1 VHHWTGKMATLV
13 HTTSSIR
20 EAAGIVSNAEAQAS
34 SDHTAPGKADS
45 APAHNPEADRLRALL
60 EPSVQANRLYLE
72 DVAINVAGSHRV
84 LHVVVDLPQEETG
97 GVSLDVIADI
107 SKVLSD
113 VLDNDPSADTR
124 PYDLEV
130 SSPGVGR
137 PLTEPRHWH
146 RAKGRIASVKV
157 IQGENITGRIQSVD
171 DGGVTLVP
179 EIAVKKGMKPKQG
192 DPVKLPFDRIR
203 NGKVEIEFSHLS
215 EDGLEPEHNGPSEE
229 A

>member
-1 VHHWTGKMATLV
+1 MSNSEAT
-13 HTTSSIR
+13 
-20 EAAGIVSNAEAQAS
+20 AS
-34 SDHTAPGKADS
+34 SDLTGTGKADA
-45 APAHNPEADRLRALL
+45 APANNPEAARLRALL
-60 EPSVQANRLYLE
+60 EPAVQANRLYLE
-72 DVAINVAGSHRV
+72 DVAIVAGSHRV
-84 LHVVVDLPQEETG
+84 VHVVVDLPQEETG

-113 VLDNDPSADTR
+113 VLDNDPADDGR

-146 RAKGRIASVKV
+146 RAKGRMVKV
-157 IQGENITGRIQSVD
+157 NVAQGDNVTGRIQSVD
-171 DGGVTLVP
+171 DGGVTIIP

>member
-1 VHHWTGKMATLV
+1 
-13 HTTSSIR
+13 
-20 EAAGIVSNAEAQAS
+20 VSNAEATAS
-34 SDHTAPGKADS
+34 PDHTGTGNGT
-45 APAHNPEADRLRALL
+45 APAHNPEAARLRGLL
-60 EPSVQANRLYLE
+60 EPAVQANRLYLE
-72 DVAINVAGSHRV
+72 DVAIIPGSHRV
-84 LHVVVDLPQEETG
+84 VHVVVDLPQEETG

-113 VLDNDPSADTR
+113 VLDNDPNDDGR

-146 RAKGRIASVKV
+146 RARGRMVKVNV
-157 IQGENITGRIQSVD
+157 IQGENVTGRIQAVD

-179 EIAVKKGMKPKQG
+179 ELAVKKGMKPRQG

-203 NGKVEIEFSHLS
+203 NGKVEIEFSHLP

>member
-1 VHHWTGKMATLV
+1 
-13 HTTSSIR
+13 
-20 EAAGIVSNAEAQAS
+20 VSNAESTAS
-34 SDHTAPGKADS
+34 PDHTGTGKAD
-45 APAHNPEADRLRALL
+45 AAHNPEAARLRALL

-72 DVAINVAGSHRV
+72 DVVIIPGSHRV
-84 LHVVVDLPQEETG
+84 VHVVVDLPQEETG

-113 VLDNDPSADTR
+113 VLDNDPADDGR

-146 RAKGRIASVKV
+146 RAKGRMVKV
-157 IQGENITGRIQSVD
+157 NVVQGDNIMGRIKSVD

-192 DPVKLPFDRIR
+192 DPIKLPFDRIR
-203 NGKVEIEFSHLS
+203 NGKVEIEFSHLN

>member
-1 VHHWTGKMATLV
+1 
-13 HTTSSIR
+13 
-20 EAAGIVSNAEAQAS
+20 VSNAESTAS
-34 SDHTAPGKADS
+34 PDHTGTGKAD
-45 APAHNPEADRLRALL
+45 AAHNPEAARLRALL

-72 DVAINVAGSHRV
+72 DVVIIPGSHRV
-84 LHVVVDLPQEETG
+84 VHVVVDLPQEETG

-113 VLDNDPSADTR
+113 VLDNDPADDGR

-146 RAKGRIASVKV
+146 RAKGRMVKV
-157 IQGENITGRIQSVD
+157 NVVQGDNVMGRIKSVD

-192 DPVKLPFDRIR
+192 DPIKLPFDRIR
-203 NGKVEIEFSHLS
+203 NGKVEIEFSHLN

>member
-1 VHHWTGKMATLV
+1 M
-13 HTTSSIR
+13 
-20 EAAGIVSNAEAQAS
+20 SNAEATAS
-34 SDHTAPGKADS
+34 SDHTGTGKAD
-45 APAHNPEADRLRALL
+45 AAHNPEAARLRALL
-60 EPSVQANRLYLE
+60 EPAVQANRLYLE
-72 DVAINVAGSHRV
+72 DVVIVPGSHRV
-84 LHVVVDLPQEETG
+84 VHVVVDLPQEETG

-113 VLDNDPSADTR
+113 VLDNDPADDGR

-146 RAKGRIASVKV
+146 RAKGRMVKV
-157 IQGENITGRIQSVD
+157 NVVQGDNIMGRITSVD
-171 DGGVTLVP
+171 GSGVTLVP

-203 NGKVEIEFSHLS
+203 SGKVEIEFSHLN

>member
-1 VHHWTGKMATLV
+1 M
-13 HTTSSIR
+13 
-20 EAAGIVSNAEAQAS
+20 SNAEATAS
-34 SDHTAPGKADS
+34 SDQTGTGKAEA

-60 EPSVQANRLYLE
+60 EPAVQANRLYLE
-72 DVAINVAGSHRV
+72 DVAIVAGSHRV
-84 LHVVVDLPQEETG
+84 VHVVVDLPQEETG

-107 SKVLSD
+107 SKILSD
-113 VLDNDPSADTR
+113 VLDNDPGDDGR

-146 RAKGRIASVKV
+146 RAKGRMVKV
-157 IQGENITGRIQSVD
+157 NVVQGDNIMGRVKSVD
-171 DGGVTLVP
+171 DAGVTLVP

-192 DPVKLPFDRIR
+192 APIKLHFDRIR
-203 NGKVEIEFSHLS
+203 NGKVEIDFSHLN
-215 EDGLEPEHNGPSEE
+215 EGGLEPEHNGPSEE

>member
-1 VHHWTGKMATLV
+1 M
-13 HTTSSIR
+13 
-20 EAAGIVSNAEAQAS
+20 SNAEATAS
-34 SDHTAPGKADS
+34 PDHTGTGKAD
-45 APAHNPEADRLRALL
+45 AAHNPEAARLRALL

-72 DVAINVAGSHRV
+72 DVVIIPGSHRV
-84 LHVVVDLPQEETG
+84 VHVVVDLPQEETG

-107 SKVLSD
+107 SRVLSD
-113 VLDNDPSADTR
+113 VLDNDPADDGR

-146 RAKGRIASVKV
+146 RAKGRMVKV
-157 IQGENITGRIQSVD
+157 NVVQGDNLMGRITSVD

-192 DPVKLPFDRIR
+192 DPIKLPFDRIR
-203 NGKVEIEFSHLS
+203 NGKVEIEFSRLN

>member
-1 VHHWTGKMATLV
+1 M
-13 HTTSSIR
+13 
-20 EAAGIVSNAEAQAS
+20 SNAEATAS
-34 SDHTAPGKADS
+34 PDHTGTGKAD
-45 APAHNPEADRLRALL
+45 AAHNPEAARLRALL

-72 DVAINVAGSHRV
+72 DVSIIPGSHRV
-84 LHVVVDLPQEETG
+84 VHVVVDLPQEETG

-113 VLDNDPSADTR
+113 VLDNDPADDGR

-146 RAKGRIASVKV
+146 RAKGRMVKV
-157 IQGENITGRIQSVD
+157 NVVQGDNLMGRITSVD

-192 DPVKLPFDRIR
+192 DPIKLPFDRIR
-203 NGKVEIEFSHLS
+203 KGKVEIEFSHLN

>member
-1 VHHWTGKMATLV
+1 M
-13 HTTSSIR
+13 
-20 EAAGIVSNAEAQAS
+20 SNAEATAS
-34 SDHTAPGKADS
+34 PDHTGTGTGS
-45 APAHNPEADRLRALL
+45 TPAHNPEAARLRALL
-60 EPSVQANRLYLE
+60 EPAVQANRLYLE
-72 DVAINVAGSHRV
+72 DVVINIAGSHRV
-84 LHVVVDLPQEETG
+84 VHVVVDLPQEETG

-107 SKVLSD
+107 SRVLSD
-113 VLDNDPSADTR
+113 VLDNDPQSDTR

-146 RAKGRIASVKV
+146 RAKGRMAKVNV

-179 EIAVKKGMKPKQG
+179 EIAAKKGMKPRQG
-192 DPVKLPFDRIR
+192 EPVKLPFDRIR
-203 NGKVEIEFSHLS
+203 NGKVEIEFSHLP